1 MYEEFFYQRLS
12 RLRTRKNVS
21 AREMSLALGQSEG
34 YINAIENQ
42 KSMPSM
48 TAFFYICEYLDIT
61 PCEFFSTENPYPAE
75 LNEAIEALK
84 ELSPEQIEN
93 ITYLARQMKKN
104 K

>member
-1 MYEEFFYQRLS
+1 MYEDFFYQRLG

-42 KSMPSM
+42 KTLPSM
-48 TAFFYICEYLDIT
+48 TSFFYICEYLKIT
-61 PCEFFSTENPYPAE
+61 PSEFFSEGNPYPAE
-75 LNEAIEALK
+75 LNDAVEALK
-84 ELSPEQIEN
+84 ELTPEQIEI
-93 ITYLARQMKKN
+93 ITYLARQMKKS